1 MGETSGLNFIFR
13 RALIF
18 ICFVG
23 QDPPSLRTI
32 GEVAPENVYSDRAF
46 QYLSEVRKAEA
57 EEWIRSSTPR
67 EFARNFAGEEMF
79 SKALIRLEDGLLTI
93 KSLPD
98 DAKEAAILSLVNE
111 LEANFNLSLDLEEF
125 RWIQNW
131 RSFSEGQ
138 ELFSFLKKILGKLH
152 LRGVVKFPS
161 TDQKFISRQMPL
173 EKLNLQ

>member
-13 RALIF
+13 NGFDFYLFRR
-18 ICFVG
+18 
-23 QDPPSLRTI
+23 PRT
-32 GEVAPENVYSDRAF
+32 AKLKNYWRSCTENVYSDRAF

-152 LRGVVKFPS
+152 LRGWSSFRLRTKIYFRG
-161 TDQKFISRQMPL
+161 KCHSR
-173 EKLNLQ
+173 N